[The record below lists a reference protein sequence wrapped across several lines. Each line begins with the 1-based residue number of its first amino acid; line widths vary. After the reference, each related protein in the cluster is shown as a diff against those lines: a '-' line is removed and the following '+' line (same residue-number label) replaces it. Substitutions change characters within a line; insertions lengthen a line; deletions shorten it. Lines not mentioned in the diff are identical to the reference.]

1 MKVNY
6 RLGCTIEI
14 GPYQFIKPEIG
25 VELEGENYE
34 RTLEMCQKLVREK
47 MAEELTVIKAAFP
60 NCHYILPY
68 ENE

>member
-6 RLGCTIEI
+6 SLSITVNI
-14 GPYQFIKPEIG
+14 GNYQSIKPEIG
-25 VELEGENYE
+25 IELEGENYE
-34 RTLEMCQKLVREK
+34 RTLEMCQKLVCEK

>member
-6 RLGCTIEI
+6 SLGCTVNI
-14 GPYQFIKPEIG
+14 GNYQSIKPEIG

-47 MAEELTVIKAAFP
+47 MAEELIVIKTAFP
-60 NCHYILPY
+60 NCRYTLPY
-68 ENE
+68 EE